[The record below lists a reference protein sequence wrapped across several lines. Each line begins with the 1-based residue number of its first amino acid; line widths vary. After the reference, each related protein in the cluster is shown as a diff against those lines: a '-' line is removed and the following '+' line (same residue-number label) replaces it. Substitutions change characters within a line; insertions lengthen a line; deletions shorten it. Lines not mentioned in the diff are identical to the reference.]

1 MCNADSSN
9 ADSPTAWT
17 HLRWSAY
24 SLLIVAA
31 LATMTGRI
39 LSVRAATGE
48 SAALSANDRSRWATI
63 RSLVDH
69 QSYTIDA
76 ALQERIL
83 TPDKK
88 RRARPWRTIDMVK
101 HRGPDG
107 REHYYSSKPTLLPTL
122 LAGEYWLLKQ
132 VIGSNLLKQP
142 FYFMR
147 IILVVSNVLPFG
159 LYLFLLARYVERHG
173 KSDWGRLL
181 VVATAAFG
189 TFLTTYAVTLNNHL
203 PAAISVFIALFC
215 VIPIWRDQTRDW
227 HLFAIAGIASGFVV
241 ANELPGLSFF
251 CAISVALLWKAPLRT
266 CVAYVPASLVV
277 LAGIL
282 STNYVAHQSL
292 RPPYMHR
299 ADGPLLTSVP
309 QADLNLDALASAPQP
324 LSATLRNAITTAG
337 LPLSQ
342 ETTVSLSPE
351 PDRLVLFDPQSEQR
365 YAVRMTDSLDI
376 YAWDHW
382 YEYEWTDE
390 HSGRTYISYWTEGE
404 KQGIDRGESSRLA
417 YALNVT
423 VGHHGIFSLTPIW
436 LLSIV
441 GVVIYLRD
449 KQQQMRG
456 FAVLVILLTVV
467 VLAFYIARPLKDR
480 NYGGMTSGL
489 RWMFWL
495 IPMWLL
501 CLLPAA
507 DLVSR
512 WRAGRITA
520 TALLA
525 LSIASAAYSAMN
537 PWVHPWIYEYWA
549 YIRWL
554 TP

>member
-1 MCNADSSN
+1 MSN
-9 ADSPTAWT
+9 ADSPAVSS

-24 SLLIVAA
+24 TLLIVTA
-31 LATMTGRI
+31 LATMTGRV
-39 LSVRAATGE
+39 LSVRSATGE

-69 QSYTIDA
+69 RTYTIDA

-107 REHYYSSKPTLLPTL
+107 KEHFYSSKPTLLPTL

-132 VIGSNLLKQP
+132 WIGSDLLKQP

-147 IILVVSNVLPFG
+147 IMLLVSNVLPFG

-173 KSDWGRLL
+173 TSDWGRLF

-203 PAAISVFIALFC
+203 PAAISVFIALLC
-215 VIPIWRDQTRDW
+215 AIPIYRDGARDW
-227 HLFAIAGIASGFVV
+227 YLFAVAGFASAFVV

-251 CAISVALLWKAPLRT
+251 CAISVALLWKAPART
-266 CVAYVPASLVV
+266 CLAYLPAALVV
-277 LAGIL
+277 LAGIF
-282 STNYVAHQSL
+282 STNSIAHQSL

-299 ADGPLLTSVP
+299 GDGPLLTSVP
-309 QADLNLDALASAPQP
+309 QTDLNIDALQAAPQP
-324 LSATLRNAITTAG
+324 ISATLRDSLAVAG
-337 LPLSQ
+337 LELSR
-342 ETTVSLSPE
+342 ETTLALSPE
-351 PDRLVLFDPQSEQR
+351 PNRLVLFDPQTEQR
-365 YAVRMTDSLDI
+365 YAVRMTENLDVH
-376 YAWDHW
+376 AWDHW

-390 HSGRTYISYWTEGE
+390 HSGRTYTSYWTEGE
-404 KQGIDRGESSRLA
+404 KQGIDRGEQSQLA

-423 VGHHGIFSLTPIW
+423 VGHHGILSLTPIW
-436 LLSIV
+436 LLSVV
-441 GVVIYLRD
+441 GVVVYLRRP
-449 KQQQMRG
+449 QFQMRE
-456 FAVLVILLTVV
+456 FAALVILLTVV

-507 DLVSR
+507 DLISH

-520 TALLA
+520 TLLLA
-525 LSIASAAYSAMN
+525 LSAASAAYSAMN